1 MAGHLSKNPF
11 LPLLQP
17 RRLCTAA
24 ASSSAAAGELAPVSV
39 VNEIPHD
46 DDLAEE
52 SRSRLVRDTC
62 KLLEL
67 RGSWT
72 PKLEAQ
78 LRHLLRVL
86 SPPQV
91 RAVLRAQAQTDA
103 RAAFEFFRW
112 ADRQWRYRHAPE
124 VFDEMLSLLSRT
136 RLHDPARRVMRLMI
150 RRRMRHGTQQFAH
163 LMLSYSRAGKLRSAM
178 RVLQLMQKD
187 GCAPDILI
195 CNVTVNVLFC
205 RAH

>member
-1 MAGHLSKNPF
+1 MAGHLAKNPF
-11 LPLLQP
+11 LLLLKP
-17 RRLCTAA
+17 RRLCTTA
-24 ASSSAAAGELAPVSV
+24 ASSSAAAGELAPASV

-46 DDLAEE
+46 DDLQEE
-52 SRSRLVRDTC
+52 SRSRQVRDTC

-124 VFDEMLSLLSRT
+124 VFDEMLKTNISSNEASPLGALPVFPCPFGDSNEQKRSNFKLDWVSR
-136 RLHDPARRVMRLMI
+136 L
-150 RRRMRHGTQQFAH
+150 
-163 LMLSYSRAGKLRSAM
+163 K
-178 RVLQLMQKD
+178 
-187 GCAPDILI
+187 
-195 CNVTVNVLFC
+195 
-205 RAH
+205 